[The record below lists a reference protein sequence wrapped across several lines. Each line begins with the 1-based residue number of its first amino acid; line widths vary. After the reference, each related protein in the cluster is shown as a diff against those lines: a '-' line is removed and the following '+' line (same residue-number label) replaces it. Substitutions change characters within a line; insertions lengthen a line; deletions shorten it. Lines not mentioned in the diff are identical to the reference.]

1 MEPLEKMKH
10 GKKWITSVLYDS
22 VCITVM
28 CMNDVRLYKKTGQ
41 IHRNTRIFA
50 INQYQEAVISLQGDT
65 HTHTEKNLYNPHSL

>member
-28 CMNDVRLYKKTGQ
+28 CMNDVRLYKKKRDKYTET
-41 IHRNTRIFA
+41 HA
-50 INQYQEAVISLQGDT
+50 YLQ
-65 HTHTEKNLYNPHSL
+65 

>member
-28 CMNDVRLYKKTGQ
+28 CMNDARLSKYR
-41 IHRNTRIFA
+41 INT
-50 INQYQEAVISLQGDT
+50 QK
-65 HTHTEKNLYNPHSL
+65 HTHICNKSVSGSSNQFAR